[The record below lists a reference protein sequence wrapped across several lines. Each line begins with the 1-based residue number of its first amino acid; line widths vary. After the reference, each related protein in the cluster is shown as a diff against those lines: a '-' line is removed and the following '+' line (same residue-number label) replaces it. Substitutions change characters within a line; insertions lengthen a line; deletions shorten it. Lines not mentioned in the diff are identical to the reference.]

1 LNTLLSVQILRA
13 VAALS
18 VVAHHVQLDF
28 VTRMG
33 LPAALPDLNLGAAG
47 VDVFF
52 VISGFVMVHAS
63 EPLFGRAEGPR
74 LFWLRRLIRI
84 VPLYWAVTSVYL
96 ALALLLP
103 DMATSRYS
111 PALIAASYLFV
122 PFPREDGIW
131 QPVAGLGWTLNYEM
145 FFYLVFGLSLA
156 FRRTAAVAGIA
167 AVLVLAVALGLIA
180 GPLPGALGF
189 WTDPIILEFVFGMM
203 LALAMRAGLR
213 LQPATAV
220 FLMGAGL
227 LALALALPMR
237 MVMGLPRGLAWGLPV
252 ALFVAGAVLGD
263 FRRSEGALARV
274 LGAIGDASYS
284 LYLLHPFVI
293 RCFRELWGHGLIDA
307 AAWPWAYAALV
318 VAGAIAAALVSYR
331 FFERPVTRVLQCQM
345 ARPKRDVPITAES
358 PVRP

>member
-1 LNTLLSVQILRA
+1 MNTLLSVQILRA
-13 VAALS
+13 VAALG

-28 VTRMG
+28 ATRMG

-63 EPLFGRAEGPR
+63 EPLFGRANGPR

-84 VPLYWAVTSVYL
+84 APLYWAVTSLYL
-96 ALALLLP
+96 VLTLLLP

-111 PALIAASYLFV
+111 PGLIAASYLFF
-122 PFPREDGIW
+122 PFPREDGTM
-131 QPVAGLGWTLNYEM
+131 QPVVGLGWTLNYEM
-145 FFYLVFGLSLA
+145 FFYLVFGGSLV
-156 FRRTAAVAGIA
+156 FRRTAAIAGVAGLLI
-167 AVLVLAVALGLIA
+167 LAVALGWIA
-180 GPLPGALGF
+180 GPLPDALGF
-189 WTDPIILEFVFGMM
+189 WTDPIILEFVFGML
-203 LALAMRAGLR
+203 LAVAARSGLR
-213 LQPATAV
+213 LRPATAV

-227 LALALALPMR
+227 FALALALPMR

-263 FRRSEGALARV
+263 FRRSQGALARA

-293 RCFRELWGHGLIDA
+293 RFFREFWSRGLIDA

-318 VAGAIAAALVSYR
+318 VAAAIAAALVTYR
-331 FFERPVTRVLQCQM
+331 LFERPVTQALQGLM
-345 ARPKRDVPITAES
+345 ARPARDVGMAES
-358 PVRP
+358 AARP